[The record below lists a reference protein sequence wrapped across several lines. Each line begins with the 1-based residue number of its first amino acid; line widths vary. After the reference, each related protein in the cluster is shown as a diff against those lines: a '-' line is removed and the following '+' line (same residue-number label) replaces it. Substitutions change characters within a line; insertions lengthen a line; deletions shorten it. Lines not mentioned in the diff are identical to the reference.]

1 MGCDQ
6 EAHPRG
12 VQGEVVKI
20 ELMFVNGSEPL
31 VDWMIRAPLTG
42 ESWRTNP
49 EGRIATQLAAGRHI
63 FEVSSDGESWR
74 EHLVNVRDS
83 SPGLLVVNL
92 EARRSTGSWAGAT
105 SEVNF
110 LSSQLDQ
117 LGGRYQFERLLGRGG
132 MGVVFKAEDTL
143 LSRPVAI
150 KVLNEELRYNP
161 EAQKIFLAEA
171 RSLATLK
178 HPNLVSVHDVTTQS
192 DFVFM
197 VTEYV
202 EGRNL
207 DRWLRKNGRL
217 EQDVIIS
224 IGAQLAAG
232 LDYLHNKGMIHRD
245 LKPGNVILKD
255 DGAIKV
261 IDFGL
266 ARSLD
271 EISIR
276 GTQVRGTPAYMA
288 PEQIRGDALT
298 PQTDLYQF
306 GITLYELLSGQL
318 PFPSGDM
325 AYAHVHKT
333 PPAIDELV
341 PGIVPELALLIHR
354 CLKKEPSERPSS
366 AAELLRSF
374 RELQAAGVGAST
386 TEMRALG
393 NVTSPDF
400 AVPITYSAIAD
411 TAPDPAP
418 VLLDMPTIEPASP
431 RLSNSMLWLIAGG
444 LFALIAGI
452 SVGVFMA
459 IGMDDPVEPGPSD
472 VVASAAS
479 SAAPLDAPVVDDTEE
494 APAAEDAPAVEEA
507 PPVGDVEPATSEG
520 EPEPAAPAS
529 DPERVLA
536 DPEPDDELQPASK
549 AAPTRVAPARVKRI
563 KKPSPPTS
571 DEPPADAPSINAPQK
586 IEPAQG
592 LAADGEVATKPTPD
606 EVAPL
611 APPDPA
617 PAPEPQPGVVDPPK
631 PQAKPAAEP
640 DKATPKTKKKRV
652 IRKVKKSPKK
662 SKAKEVVPRSF

>member
-1 MGCDQ
+1 M
-6 EAHPRG
+6 
-12 VQGEVVKI
+12 V
-20 ELMFVNGSEPL
+20 
-31 VDWMIRAPLTG
+31 RAPLTG
-42 ESWRTNP
+42 ESWHTNP
-49 EGRIATQLAAGRHI
+49 EGRIETQLGAGRHI
-63 FEVSSDGESWR
+63 FEVSSDGASWR

-92 EARRSTGSWAGAT
+92 EARRSTGSWTGAT
-105 SEVNF
+105 SEANF

-117 LGGRYQFERLLGRGG
+117 LGGRYLFERLLGRGG
-132 MGVVFKAEDTL
+132 MGVVFKANDTI

-207 DRWLRKNGRL
+207 DRWLRKQGRL
-217 EQDVIIS
+217 EQSVIIS

-232 LDYLHNKGMIHRD
+232 LDYMHKKGMIHRD

-288 PEQIRGDALT
+288 PEQIRGEVLT
-298 PQTDLYQF
+298 PRTDLYQL

-341 PGIVPELALLIHR
+341 PGVLPELAIMIHR
-354 CLKKEPSERPSS
+354 CLKKNPSERPMS
-366 AAELLRSF
+366 AAELMRGF
-374 RELQAAGVGAST
+374 RELQAIGVGAST

-393 NVTSPDF
+393 SVTSPDF
-400 AVPITYSAIAD
+400 AVPVTYSVMAD

-418 VLLDMPTIEPASP
+418 VLLEVPDLEPSAGE
-431 RLSNSMLWLIAGG
+431 LSNSTLWLIAGAI
-444 LFALIAGI
+444 FALIAGI

-459 IGMDDPVEPGPSD
+459 IGMDEPAQPE
-472 VVASAAS
+472 VAAAVM
-479 SAAPLDAPVVDDTEE
+479 APNAEVPVVDKVEPVDAAPGDVAVEPAANPDEFEQGGDEQPEQPIERQEQERGLQVEPVVAPTPIIPARTKPKVKGTNNSPTRPKKKAASPSNK
-494 APAAEDAPAVEEA
+494 APAADAPQKQ
-507 PPVGDVEPATSEG
+507 
-520 EPEPAAPAS
+520 
-529 DPERVLA
+529 
-536 DPEPDDELQPASK
+536 QP
-549 AAPTRVAPARVKRI
+549 
-563 KKPSPPTS
+563 
-571 DEPPADAPSINAPQK
+571 K
-586 IEPAQG
+586 IEPAAEP
-592 LAADGEVATKPTPD
+592 LITKPEAKPVPD

-611 APPDPA
+611 LPPEPAPPVA
-617 PAPEPQPGVVDPPK
+617 PRPGAVDPPK
-631 PQAKPAAEP
+631 PEAKPAARQSVP
-640 DKATPKTKKKRV
+640 KAKKKRV
-652 IRKVKKSPKK
+652 IRKVKKAPRKPKTQ
-662 SKAKEVVPRSF
+662 EVVPRSF